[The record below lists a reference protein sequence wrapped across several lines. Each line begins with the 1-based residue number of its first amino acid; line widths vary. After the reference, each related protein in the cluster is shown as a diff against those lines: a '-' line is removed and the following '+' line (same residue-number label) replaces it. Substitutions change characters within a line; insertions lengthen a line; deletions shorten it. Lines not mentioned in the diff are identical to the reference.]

1 MNENT
6 VRTKSFKGLSKLKTI
21 IKDIYSKKKTN
32 KETSSFT
39 TIGTDYKEEFFK
51 RLHLSLQPYN

>member
-21 IKDIYSKKKTN
+21 IKDIYSKKKQ
-32 KETSSFT
+32 KKQR
-39 TIGTDYKEEFFK
+39 DK
-51 RLHLSLQPYN
+51 